1 MKYFLMVMLLPL
13 FASAQILRP
22 NLVING
28 DMTLDQRGSGTAAV
42 TCDSLTV
49 YGPDRFNC
57 TENAATGDLTIS
69 QTSVT
74 AGTAPYTL
82 GLQKAAKLL
91 ATTGVTLGTAENIQ
105 ISYKLEGYDFA
116 PIAKKTAT
124 MSFWVRATKTGAA
137 CFNIR
142 NQGVNRTFVKQY
154 TIAAADTWQEVSIPI
169 NFGTGT
175 ASGTWNYATDN
186 GLRIV
191 FAGAFGTDLD
201 DGTDGA
207 WVSSNE
213 QGTAACQTNNLLAAT
228 NDYVEITG
236 VRLTEGAQKVPFV
249 RAGGGT
255 YAAELAL
262 AQRYFWKTFA
272 QGTAPAQNVEIGT
285 TLTAH
290 SIATPA
296 GSYSAYWSIPFPV
309 VMRATPTITFYNP
322 QATNA
327 NCRNFNVGDS
337 GAAGNVNTS
346 ASLLQIRCGQNGE
359 AVNALVM
366 VHVTASAEL

>member
-1 MKYFLMVMLLPL
+1 
-13 FASAQILRP
+13 
-22 NLVING
+22 
-28 DMTLDQRGSGTAAV
+28 
-42 TCDSLTV
+42 
-49 YGPDRFNC
+49 
-57 TENAATGDLTIS
+57 
-69 QTSVT
+69 VT

-124 MSFWVRATKTGAA
+124 MSFWVRAKKTGAA

-249 RAGGGT
+249 RAGGGS

-262 AQRYFWKTFA
+262 AQRYTQVYAVSGSANARILPVTMIGLSAATA
-272 QGTAPAQNVEIGT
+272 QALFQLSRPMRTNQPSLTTTGTAADYGLRDLNGAGT
-285 TLTAH
+285 TALNAVPTAVGATATEHTDSVTISGAVASGLTAGV
-290 SIATPA
+290 P
-296 GSYSAYWSIPFPV
+296 Y
-309 VMRATPTITFYNP
+309 
-322 QATNA
+322 
-327 NCRNFNVGDS
+327 
-337 GAAGNVNTS
+337 
-346 ASLLQIRCGQNGE
+346 
-359 AVNALVM
+359 ALVATG
-366 VHVTASAEL
+366 TARTYLIISAEL